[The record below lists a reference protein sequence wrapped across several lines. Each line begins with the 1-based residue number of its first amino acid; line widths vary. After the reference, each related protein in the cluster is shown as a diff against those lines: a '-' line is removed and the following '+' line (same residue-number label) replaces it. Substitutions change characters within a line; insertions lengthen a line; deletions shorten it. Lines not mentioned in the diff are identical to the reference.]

1 MHCLINSTQSK
12 EFAQS
17 HTVLVL
23 SPFCSKPDH
32 MGERSGLARTD
43 RLRAYLSA
51 KSSPHSLTGC
61 SSVVTGKD
69 DCLGQ
74 DKSKANQDGWYLP
87 PQTEEGE
94 QRKST
99 VGKKR
104 KASHGTRS
112 IPTLRGQC
120 GVGVSATS
128 PVDSFQSWMTF

>member
-43 RLRAYLSA
+43 RLRACLSA
-51 KSSPHSLTGC
+51 KSAPHSLTGC
-61 SSVVTGKD
+61 SAAITGKD

-74 DKSKANQDGWYLP
+74 DEQSKPRRLVSPSSKQKRESKGRAQWAR
-87 PQTEEGE
+87 EEK
-94 QRKST
+94 QVT
-99 VGKKR
+99 
-104 KASHGTRS
+104 A
-112 IPTLRGQC
+112 Q
-120 GVGVSATS
+120 GVS
-128 PVDSFQSWMTF
+128 QH